1 MVWLVG
7 YIPTVAP
14 KYTTA
19 LLTVVLVVAVV
30 DVTEVAR
37 VAKVERVA
45 GETSIR
51 SSSTFSMRVEL
62 FKWLH
67 P

>member
-1 MVWLVG
+1 MADGV
-7 YIPTVAP
+7 T
-14 KYTTA
+14 
-19 LLTVVLVVAVV
+19 VVAVV